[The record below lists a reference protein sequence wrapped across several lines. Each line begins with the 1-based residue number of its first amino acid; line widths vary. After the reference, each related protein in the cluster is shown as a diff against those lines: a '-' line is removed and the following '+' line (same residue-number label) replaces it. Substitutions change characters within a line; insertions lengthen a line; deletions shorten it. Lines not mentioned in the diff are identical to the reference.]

1 MFKKTSNFLIFFLSF
16 FLILHFLGWQ
26 KFYANCFFYDKIVH
40 FFAGA
45 SVILAV
51 IWLVK
56 KHIFHVNIKNITLI
70 ALFILLCLA
79 LIWEIFEYSVD
90 QKIGRIVLEPLQSG
104 QMDTLGDFAANF
116 LGGGIILLF
125 QKRNKKQLLK

>member
-1 MFKKTSNFLIFFLSF
+1 MFSKTKNLLIFFLSF

-51 IWLVK
+51 IWLIE
-56 KHIFHVNIKNITLI
+56 KHIFHIKTKNITLI
-70 ALFILLCLA
+70 ALFILLCIA

-90 QKIGRIVLEPLQSG
+90 QRIGRVILEPLQSDRL
-104 QMDTLGDFAANF
+104 DTLGDFSANF

-125 QKRNKKQLLK
+125 QRKNKKQLLK